1 MKFRPPNFNVYVY
14 NFKASFEYPIPK
26 YACMHV
32 CAYGGE
38 RSLNFVF
45 FCLFLFFFVETK
57 VCLLRGRQPCVKQ
70 QISRSM
76 HWAQPLFS
84 DACVHEQGISRINKK
99 KPYSCSILKY
109 HNFHEGKWSFILSV
123 RIEQLFLFLFPSFKK
138 CVWLIVGIFILIHS
152 LLRTFFN
159 FLGILVFWLEL
170 VCKIKHFVVFI
181 AANYRFHPKN
191 TKLRSSTICLKQTEN
206 LSSFLWKKIIKIN

>member
-1 MKFRPPNFNVYVY
+1 MCTYIILKRHSNTRYPSMHACMCVRMVVNVPWISFFFVYFYFSSSKRRYVFWEVDSHVSSSRY
-14 NFKASFEYPIPK
+14 QDQCIEHNHYSV
-26 YACMHV
+26 MHV
-32 CAYGGE
+32 CMSKESAG
-38 RSLNFVF
+38 L
-45 FCLFLFFFVETK
+45 T
-57 VCLLRGRQPCVKQ
+57 
-70 QISRSM
+70 
-76 HWAQPLFS
+76 
-84 DACVHEQGISRINKK
+84 KK

-123 RIEQLFLFLFPSFKK
+123 RIEQLFLFLFPSLKK